1 MSPKPYVN
9 YNKMKRFIFK
19 LLAFKRVRSFFFC
32 ARGLVRPAMGHHH
45 QLQSDA
51 VTCQLGNYYFSP
63 VFSFLSLFYFPIDL
77 DFSRVV
83 RHSIIIRLNDC
94 ACTAYT
100 RRTNYVLDSQ
110 SNTFIRFNYAVCFN
124 SCSFN
129 YKLDYNSSGFT
140 VHQ

>member
-1 MSPKPYVN
+1 MSAE
-9 YNKMKRFIFK
+9 FLF
-19 LLAFKRVRSFFFC
+19 LCS
-32 ARGLVRPAMGHHH
+32 H

-51 VTCQLGNYYFSP
+51 VTCQVGYCQGWIFTLAGQLCHRNYYFSP

-129 YKLDYNSSGFT
+129 YKLDYNSCGFT